1 MGRRRTQA
9 LLLYYYSLAEL
20 LNKQKTMAN
29 LISKNREW
37 RTTDIFFRTLKFFL
51 VEQTKKNRK
60 KESEIKLSK

>member
-29 LISKNREW
+29 LISKNQEW
-37 RTTDIFFRTLKFFL
+37 RTDIFFRTLKFFL
-51 VEQTKKNRK
+51 VEQTNKNRK

>member
-1 MGRRRTQA
+1 MGRRTTQA

-37 RTTDIFFRTLKFFL
+37 RTDIFFRTLKFFL
-51 VEQTKKNRK
+51 VEQTNKNRK

>member
-20 LNKQKTMAN
+20 LNKEKTMAN
-29 LISKNREW
+29 LISENQEW
-37 RTTDIFFRTLKFFL
+37 RTDIFFRTLKFFL
-51 VEQTKKNRK
+51 VEQTNKNRK